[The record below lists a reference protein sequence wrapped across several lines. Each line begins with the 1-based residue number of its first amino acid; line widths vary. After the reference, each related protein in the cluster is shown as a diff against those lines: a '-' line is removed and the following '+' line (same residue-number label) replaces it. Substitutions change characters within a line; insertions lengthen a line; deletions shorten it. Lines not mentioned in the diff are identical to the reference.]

1 MKRVI
6 LFCVAFILLSSNIL
20 FAKTYDISQI
30 ANCKLVTEYSE
41 NTTVDQMD
49 TVTFGSYPQSDASGN
64 IKEPIEWIVLDRQ
77 GNKHFLL
84 SKYILDCKPYNE
96 EQKDV
101 TWEDCTLRS
110 WLNSVFLNTAFDSSK
125 QKNIENTDVINVDNW
140 SGIHGNN
147 TIDKVFCLGRN
158 DVEKYF
164 QIAARGLGTRGT
176 DYAKS
181 LNNNSDEQTLH
192 VYGSTKY
199 DFYVQDW
206 CKGNS
211 DFWNRS
217 VDYWYYETRNN
228 GRYGGIIDYSGSYRT
243 IGLPVES
250 CNVGVRPALW
260 VDTSSYTS
268 QNSVI
273 SRNTNNSSSVNG
285 SISGTNSKLNNGSVV
300 VTSDEVDGVYYI
312 DDYDSTRIVVK
323 FNKSGSKKIKDG
335 TKRNLNK
342 YLYVIVGSD
351 EPIRIYVEKTVDDG
365 VATVYIPE
373 KYRNFWTKGAAER
386 VNNKEL
392 FAYIAENVTSNST
405 FDSGMTMTKNEPDK
419 LYANSS
425 GNTIIQN
432 PNTIKG
438 LPSRQSEHRND
449 NYFYLNNAMQKNA
462 WVFDGK
468 DYYHVDG
475 QGIIEKNKWIDQR
488 YVGSDGKLYRG
499 RQTPDGKYVGDDGRV
514 VNIVQDLVASMQVET
529 VQPDSWYKTQ
539 SGLWYYFENDRTTTK
554 KGWFHDK
561 RDNQWY
567 YLDLNTGI
575 MQVGWVNVGGKDYYF
590 NESHSNANNWYE
602 TGDGFFESYGKKVK
616 AYGSMFKSEKTPDGY
631 WVNHKGEY
639 VKNGN
644 FITVMDPKIL
654 IGAIIGLVILL
665 VLITKIK
672 RNNKNNIN

>member
-1 MKRVI
+1 MKRTI

-20 FAKTYDISQI
+20 FAKTYDISQV
-30 ANCKLVTEYSE
+30 ANCKLVTDYDKS
-41 NTTVDQMD
+41 TTVEQMD
-49 TVTFGSYPQSDASGN
+49 TVTFGSYPQNDTSGN
-64 IKEPIEWIVLDRQ
+64 TKEPIEWIVLDRQ
-77 GNKHFLL
+77 ENKYFLL
-84 SKYILDCKPYNE
+84 SKYIIDSKCYDDTDYKVN
-96 EQKDV
+96 
-101 TWEDCTLRS
+101 WESCTLRY
-110 WLNSVFLNTAFDSSK
+110 WLNNTFSVKAFNNDEWNK
-125 QKNIENTDVINVDNW
+125 IQITNVVNKDKDTLDKIFCINEDDVD
-140 SGIHGNN
+140 
-147 TIDKVFCLGRN
+147 
-158 DVEKYF
+158 KYF
-164 QIAARGLGTRGT
+164 DPYSSPRSENRKVLTSISSYAWRIRREISTNSYGIDRKENIDFWLRGQNTYELNEKNSYTALMVT
-176 DYAKS
+176 DYDNGFS
-181 LNNNSDEQTLH
+181 C
-192 VYGSTKY
+192 VY
-199 DFYVQDW
+199 Q
-206 CKGNS
+206 
-211 DFWNRS
+211 S
-217 VDYWYYETRNN
+217 VTE
-228 GRYGGIIDYSGSYRT
+228 
-243 IGLPVES
+243 P
-250 CNVGVRPALW
+250 CGVRPALW
-260 VDTSSYTS
+260 VDTSLYIS

-273 SRNTNNSSSVNG
+273 SRNTNNGSIANG

-335 TKRNLNK
+335 TKRNLSK

-351 EPIRIYVEKTVDDG
+351 EPIPIYVEKIVDDG

-373 KYRNFWTKGAAER
+373 VYRNFWTKGAAER

-419 LYANSS
+419 LYVSSS

-432 PNTIKG
+432 PNIIKDF
-438 LPSRQSEHRND
+438 PSRQSESRND
-449 NYFYLNNAMQKNA
+449 NHFYLNNAMQKNA

-475 QGIIEKNKWIDQR
+475 QGNIEKNKWIDQR

-514 VNIVQDLVASMQVET
+514 VNIVQDLVASMQVES

-539 SGLWYYFENDRTTTK
+539 RGLWYYFENDRTTTK
-554 KGWFHDK
+554 RGWFHDK

-567 YLDLNTGI
+567 YLDPNTGI

-631 WVNHKGEY
+631 WVNYKGEY

-654 IGAIIGLVILL
+654 IGAVLGLVILL

-672 RNNKNNIN
+672 RIKRNKE